1 MAILVG
7 FNSFFHHDHKK
18 DGWKITID
26 RINICLLGLLY
37 LFIHLVNSTNEKNKN
52 YNPNSLS
59 FSSTFVALSFFKL
72 PINTITSATIMEQT
86 NNTVSLTSSE
96 EQSLILLPKPQIE
109 IKEANFSVQNDL
121 LSADLI
127 TKNVMF
133 SRSLLDSNNIS
144 ISIPNASI
152 GNLNINALENEVLLE
167 GEIENLDLNISSNE
181 NTY

>member
-1 MAILVG
+1 M
-7 FNSFFHHDHKK
+7 
-18 DGWKITID
+18 
-26 RINICLLGLLY
+26 
-37 LFIHLVNSTNEKNKN
+37 
-52 YNPNSLS
+52 
-59 FSSTFVALSFFKL
+59 
-72 PINTITSATIMEQT
+72 
-86 NNTVSLTSSE
+86 
-96 EQSLILLPKPQIE
+96 
-109 IKEANFSVQNDL
+109 

-181 NTY
+181 NTTEIFLTLFPIKKLKFNLMLLSKMKFSRN

>member
-1 MAILVG
+1 
-7 FNSFFHHDHKK
+7 
-18 DGWKITID
+18 
-26 RINICLLGLLY
+26 
-37 LFIHLVNSTNEKNKN
+37 
-52 YNPNSLS
+52 
-59 FSSTFVALSFFKL
+59 
-72 PINTITSATIMEQT
+72 MEQT

-109 IKEANFSVQNDL
+109 IKEANFSIQNDL

-181 NTY
+181 NILRFFLTLFLIKKLKFNLMLLSKMKFSRN